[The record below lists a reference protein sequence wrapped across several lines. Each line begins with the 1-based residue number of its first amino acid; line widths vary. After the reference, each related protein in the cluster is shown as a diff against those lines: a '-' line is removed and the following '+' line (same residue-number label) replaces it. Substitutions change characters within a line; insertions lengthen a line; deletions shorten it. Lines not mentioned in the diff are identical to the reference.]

1 MYSGYYT
8 FAMTKDGQTKDVH
21 AKFTYIYRMTAQG
34 VKIVTHNSGI
44 TPTGA
49 VEESARAQ
57 SYILREE
64 VQKTYQFWLLTFWL
78 IRV

>member
-34 VKIVTHNSGI
+34 VKAKKRSYFKPDKAERAMPSPATRAILTVFKAG
-44 TPTGA
+44 
-49 VEESARAQ
+49 ESVSEPFLWTQ
-57 SYILREE
+57 
-64 VQKTYQFWLLTFWL
+64 
-78 IRV
+78 